1 MEATLS
7 LTDKSGVADVRR
19 RAIHMAHSLG
29 LSEKR
34 QADAALI
41 VTEAATNIL
50 KYAGQGEITIRN
62 YQQGVAQGLEV
73 IALDRGPGITNLSS
87 ACTDGFST
95 GGSLGAGLGTIAR
108 HSALFDI
115 YSVPG
120 NGTALLARIADSR
133 EAASNG
139 FVVGARSTPK
149 LGQDICG
156 DAWAVKHVGK
166 NLWTALLDGLGH
178 GPLAAEA
185 SNQAVKLFQQTDA
198 SDTPSDV
205 LRRVHQGIKATRGAV
220 MAVAMFDIG
229 KAVMSFV
236 GVGNIVG
243 IVSNG
248 SEAQHLISTDG
259 TVGYNMR
266 TVRPS
271 EIPWTSGSVYVATTD
286 GLSTRWN
293 LNRHPGLTDRHP
305 SLIAHVLHRD
315 FARDTD
321 DATIIV
327 VKAS

>member
-19 RAIHMAHSLG
+19 RAVHMAHALG
-29 LSEKR
+29 LSERR
-34 QADAALI
+34 QADAALV

-50 KYAGQGEITIRN
+50 KYAGQGQVTLKS
-62 YQQGVAQGLEV
+62 YQEGSSEGIEV
-73 IALDRGPGITNLSS
+73 IALDRGPGITNLTS
-87 ACTDGFST
+87 ARTDGFST

-108 HSALFDI
+108 HSTLFDI
-115 YSVPG
+115 YSG
-120 NGTALLARIADSR
+120 AGCGTALLARIANSR
-133 EAASNG
+133 EASPYP
-139 FVVGARSTPK
+139 FEVGARSTPK

-156 DAWAVKHVGK
+156 DAFGIRHVG
-166 NLWTALLDGLGH
+166 NGLWITLLDGLGH

-185 SNQAVKLFQQTDA
+185 SNRAISIFQQA
-198 SDTPSDV
+198 SVSDKPADV
-205 LRRVHQGIKATRGAV
+205 LRAVHQGIKTTRGAV
-220 MAVAMFDIG
+220 MAVAMFEAD
-229 KAVMSFV
+229 KALMSFA

-243 IVSNG
+243 IVASG
-248 SEAQHLISTDG
+248 DDTHHLISTDG

-271 EIPWTSGSVYVATTD
+271 EVPWTKGSVFVATTD

-305 SLIAHVLHRD
+305 SLIANVLHRD

-321 DATIIV
+321 DATIVV

>member
-19 RAIHMAHSLG
+19 RAIHMAHALG

-34 QADAALI
+34 QADAALV

-50 KYAGQGEITIRN
+50 KYAGQGQVTLRN
-62 YQQGVAQGLEV
+62 YQEGAAQGLEV
-73 IALDRGPGITNLSS
+73 IALDRGPGITNLTS
-87 ACTDGFST
+87 ARTDGFST
-95 GGSLGAGLGTIAR
+95 GGSLGAGLGTIER
-108 HSALFDI
+108 HSTLFDI
-115 YSVPG
+115 YSVTG
-120 NGTALLARIADSR
+120 CGTALLARIANSCD
-133 EAASNG
+133 AAAHP
-139 FVVGARSTPK
+139 FEVGARSTPK

-156 DAWAVKHVGK
+156 DAFGIRHTG
-166 NLWTALLDGLGH
+166 NGLWIALLDGLGH

-185 SNQAVKLFQQTDA
+185 SNRAVGIFQQA
-198 SDTPSDV
+198 GINDTPADV
-205 LRRVHQGIKATRGAV
+205 LRAVHQGIKTTRGAV
-220 MAVAMFDIG
+220 MAVAMFNAD
-229 KAVMSFV
+229 KALMSFA

-243 IVSNG
+243 IVASGNDT
-248 SEAQHLISTDG
+248 QHLISTDG

-271 EIPWTSGSVYVATTD
+271 EVPLTRGCVFVATTD

-293 LNRHPGLTDRHP
+293 LNRHPGLVDRHP
-305 SLIAHVLHRD
+305 SLIANVLHRD

-321 DATIIV
+321 DATIVV